1 MSATLERFQRSTL
14 VLTAL
19 TFSVGYAT
27 VGLVFVLISVIWE
40 GIATRKFPWRHSP
53 LDIPLSLFLVVSL
66 LSGLASAHKATALG
80 GFAIAA
86 LSIFL
91 GYGPLNRVLQRD
103 RRFLEPFLL
112 AWALGGLA
120 AGVWAAVVGPLTGRP
135 AVFPALPQ
143 NPLATTLLIAFFLT
157 LRLALNA
164 RGASAGIFVIGMVAV
179 TVGLLGTESRGAWP
193 TLAVALA
200 VFLLLVDT
208 RHTQRILAVIA
219 VVSVVSVGLTLPY
232 LPKVM
237 ERTRNKANSTLYG
250 DRVALAGIAIAI
262 FTDHPWL
269 GTGLGTFPYYQPLY
283 RSSFDKLIPSSYAH
297 NIFLNVAAEAG
308 IFGLLSFAWL
318 VLAAFIG
325 GWRWYRRSDSGNEKL
340 MSASTLS
347 AFAAMMLFQQL
358 DATILLMSVG
368 IGFWSLIA
376 ILALPAPNSERNAA
390 ETLVRHAK

>member
-14 VLTAL
+14 LLTAL

-40 GIATRKFPWRHSP
+40 GIATRKFPWRPSP
-53 LDIPLSLFLVVSL
+53 LDIPLSLFLVVFL
-66 LSGLASAHKATALG
+66 LSGLASAHKAAALG
-80 GFAIAA
+80 GVAIAA

-120 AGVWAAVVGPLTGRP
+120 AGVWAGVLGSLTGRP
-135 AVFPALPQ
+135 AVFPALSE

-157 LRLALNA
+157 LGLALKA
-164 RGASAGIFVIGMVAV
+164 RPAKAVIIVIGLIAV
-179 TVGLLGTESRGAWP
+179 IVGLLRTESRGAWP

-200 VFLLLVDT
+200 VFLLLVDSRYT
-208 RHTQRILAVIA
+208 RRVLAVIA
-219 VVSVVSVGLTLPY
+219 IVGVVSVGLTLPY

-237 ERTRNKANSTLYG
+237 ERARAKVSLTVIG

-262 FTDHPWL
+262 FRDHPWL
-269 GTGLGTFPYYQPLY
+269 GTGLDTFHFYQPLY
-283 RSSFDKLIPSSYAH
+283 KSSFEKLIPSWYAH
-297 NIFLNVAAEAG
+297 NIFLNVAAEGG
-308 IFGLLSFAWL
+308 IFGLLSFVWV

-325 GWRWYRRSDSGNEKL
+325 GGRWYQRSDPGNEKL
-340 MSASTLS
+340 LSASTLS
-347 AFAAMMLFQQL
+347 AFAAMMLYQQI
-358 DATILLMSVG
+358 DATILLMNVG

-390 ETLVRHAK
+390 KTPLCHAR